1 MTPNSKKR
9 SAVVKRKTNET
20 DILVDINLDGSGKSE
35 ISTRIAF
42 FNHILELFTRHS
54 GIDLKLNAE
63 GDLVHHLI
71 EDIGISLGNAI
82 YKALGNKKGITRFG
96 DKTTPMDE
104 ALATCAVDLSG
115 RSYHNIDLKIKGII
129 EDMDAENLSHFFES
143 LAINAKI
150 NLHIF
155 VHYGSNEHHKAE
167 AAIKSLAYA
176 FKEAI
181 EQKGEQIPS
190 TKGIL

>member
-1 MTPNSKKR
+1 MTSKKR
-9 SAVVKRKTNET
+9 SAMVKRHTNET
-20 DILVDINLDGSGKSE
+20 DIVVEINLDGSGKSE

-42 FNHILELFTRHS
+42 FNHIIELFTRHS
-54 GIDLKLNAE
+54 GIDLKLSAE

-71 EDIGISLGNAI
+71 EDIAITMGKAISQ
-82 YKALGNKKGITRFG
+82 ALGNKKGIKRFG
-96 DKTTPMDE
+96 DKTLPMDE

-115 RSYHNIDLKIKGII
+115 RSYHNIDLKISGII
-129 EDMDAENLSHFFES
+129 EDMESENLVHFFES

-181 EQKGEQIPS
+181 EVKGEQIQS